1 MQTVLDKLFTL
12 KSRGKFFDRRLIIL
26 SLIAFLIFAWI
37 VAVNYVSSYIKS
49 SAEKSWETISAE
61 NTEVQKDMVL
71 KLFNGYQSDLIN
83 LSDRI
88 SGSSDFRKYIQRSD
102 SKKLFEEVINLN
114 TGNDYQVEIYNSRL
128 EILAFKGRRL
138 ESDIFSMQ
146 KCLNKNRFSVIKEV
160 GFYTFLIIYTPV
172 YDVKDNSSVTG
183 IILTSRLI
191 DINYQ
196 INNKFFR
203 NIGLLNDI
211 KNTADINPVIVPANI
226 ISGKMDIDSSLF
238 QDNVFVDLKGID
250 NNTIGIL
257 YFQKYSRLSHLRR
270 IDILKNKVISL
281 LVFGLTV
288 IFFLIFLKFLIR
300 LNSGLLKFL
309 LLSFILIVIRYVW
322 LEYHFPS
329 KTIDFDIFAPGLY
342 ANTFGMGIAKSLGE
356 LLITSLFILSI
367 SIYGFRLSLRFNKPS
382 ISGKSIKSVLLKIVY
397 ASLLVSVSFAVI
409 YIFGA
414 AIQSIIFDSN
424 IKLFDKTGIIP
435 DIDQFI
441 VNLII
446 LIFSFSL
453 FMNLSGLYSL
463 AVKEFIPGSIF
474 GKNMRKYRF
483 IFLFIIPLL
492 IIYFFSDKY
501 NNFNLD
507 VTSLL
512 LISALSFGFGS
523 YLSYRKL
530 TVDNFR
536 IFSLKNFSVLMLFC
550 IITVPGLL
558 LDKIIKQET
567 QFVEIIGKKISE
579 KEYDKIKFL
588 LLTELSEQAESKKL
602 ESNFKNKNK
611 LNELAFSV
619 WAESKLSE
627 ENFNSAILILDTNK
641 KLLSDFIFNS
651 YTLNSDSILKFAG
664 KNFPDKKKSTYYL
677 SDTLSSEDSL
687 MTEES
692 FDSEEEY
699 LPEETE
705 DLTNII
711 IQTEDITIIDNKDE
725 EYYLGIV
732 PIEIVDL
739 KNTQYA
745 RVIGYL
751 LAAVE
756 YESNAL
762 IVNSSMQLFKNY
774 SKDNLFEKLISDPV
788 ITEYVNN
795 EIVSS
800 TNLDVA
806 KSGTQSLDAFRESVK
821 NKSDKSSWR
830 YETINNDKF
839 KTFYTLSAEF
849 GTGNQR
855 IISISLKRNDLKL
868 MTFFYLKFILFAVFV
883 YVVIFIFIS
892 LLLLIRIR
900 NIRFYFREK
909 LFASFFIVSVIP
921 IILLAV
927 YTRSFIKNKYDSNFQ
942 NQIISDI
949 NLVSQALKSSQFD
962 ISRLDTVKQ
971 SRKIILGKSQ
981 SVTDKNFNLFI
992 KTKLY
997 STTNE
1002 ELYKSDLLDT
1012 RIDAEAYYN
1021 IVFLK
1026 KDFFS
1031 KTEEIGIF
1039 SFITGFKPYYDSK
1052 NNLAGLMSSQTLYKQ
1067 NEVNEELTEILTFIF
1082 GSYIIVIIILLVFV
1096 TFLTHRISKP
1106 ILQLQNATEKI
1117 TLGENIL
1124 ELDIE
1129 RKDEIGDLINSFN
1142 KMTKELE
1149 SSKIKLKRAER
1160 EAAWRDIARRVAH
1173 EIKNPLTPMKLS
1185 IQHLYDVYF
1194 NGKNNFPE
1202 TLKKT
1207 RSIIIN
1213 EIDKLNRI
1221 ATEFSD
1227 FAKLSGRHYE
1237 KTNLN
1242 EIIGDVISLY
1252 KTVPEIEFKTMLD
1265 KSISSLWA
1273 DKQELNRI
1281 FQNLIKNSI
1290 QAIEDKGIIE
1300 VKSYQK
1306 SGFVFAEITDN
1317 GTGIEEKT
1325 LNNLFEPNFSTKSSG
1340 MGLGLSITK
1349 KSLDDMNASIDFES
1363 HINKGTRVTLKFI
1376 PFNPDKDNGTV

>member
-1 MQTVLDKLFTL
+1 MSIVLDKLFTL
-12 KSRGKFFDRRLIIL
+12 KNRSRFFNRRLIIL
-26 SLIAFLIFAWI
+26 SLIAFLIFVWI
-37 VAVNYVSSYIKS
+37 VTVDFVSSYIKS
-49 SAEKSWETISAE
+49 GAEKNWETISAE
-61 NTEVQKDMVL
+61 NTDVQKNMIL
-71 KLFNGYQSDLIN
+71 KLFSGYQSELII
-83 LSDRI
+83 LSDKI
-88 SGSSDFRKYIQRSD
+88 TGAPEFRKYIQRSD
-102 SKKLFEEVINLN
+102 SKKLFEEVLNLN
-114 TGNDYQVEIYNSRL
+114 TANDYQVEIYNSRL

-138 ESDIFSMQ
+138 ESDIYSMQ

-160 GFYTFLIIYTPV
+160 GFYTFLIIYSPV
-172 YDVKDNSSVTG
+172 YDIKDNSTVNG
-183 IILTSRLI
+183 IVLTSRLI

-211 KNTADINPVIVPANI
+211 KKTADVNPVVVPANI
-226 ISGKMDIDSSLF
+226 ISGKIDIDSSLL
-238 QDNVFVDLKGID
+238 QENVFVDLKGID
-250 NNTIGIL
+250 GNVIGML
-257 YFQKYSRLSHLRR
+257 YFQKFNRLSHFRS
-270 IDILKNKVISL
+270 IDVLKNKVISL
-281 LVFGLTV
+281 LVFGMTV
-288 IFFLIFLKFLIR
+288 ILFLIFLKFLVTQ
-300 LNSGLLKFL
+300 NSGLIK
-309 LLSFILIVIRYVW
+309 FILLTIVLIAIRYVW
-322 LEYHFPS
+322 LEFHFPS
-329 KTIDFDIFAPGLY
+329 RTIDLDIFAPGYY
-342 ANTFGMGIAKSLGE
+342 ASTFGMGIARSLGE
-356 LLITSLFILSI
+356 LFITSLFILII
-367 SIYGFRLSLRFNKPS
+367 SIYGFRLSLGFSKAAF
-382 ISGKSIKSVLLKIVY
+382 SGKGLKSGILKPVYVLF
-397 ASLLVSVSFAVI
+397 LVCISFAVI
-409 YIFGA
+409 YIFGS

-424 IKLFDKTGIIP
+424 LKLFDKTGIIP
-435 DIDQFI
+435 GIEQFI

-446 LIFSFSL
+446 LIFGFSL
-453 FMNLSGLYSL
+453 FLILSGLYSL
-463 AVKEFIPGSIF
+463 AVKEYLPGNFLVRSF
-474 GKNMRKYRF
+474 KKYRF
-483 IFLFIIPLL
+483 ILVLIFPAL
-492 IIYFFSDKY
+492 IIYLLSEKY

-507 VTSLL
+507 TLSLL
-512 LISALSFGFGS
+512 IITVLSFGFGS

-530 TVDNFR
+530 SDDNYR
-536 IFSLKNFSVLMLFC
+536 VFSLKNFSVLMLFC
-550 IITVPGLL
+550 IITIPGLL

-588 LLTELSEQAESKKL
+588 LLTELSEQSESKKL
-602 ESNFKNKNK
+602 EANFKNKNK

-619 WAESKLSE
+619 WAESKFSE

-641 KLLSDFIFNS
+641 KILSDFIFNS
-651 YTLNSDSILKFAG
+651 YTLNSDSVLKFAE
-664 KNFPDKKKSTYYL
+664 KNYLNKKIKIYYP
-677 SDTLSSEDSL
+677 SDSLISDDSL
-687 MTEES
+687 MTGES

-705 DLTNII
+705 DETNII
-711 IQTEDITIIDNKDE
+711 IQTDEITIIDNKDE

-745 RVIGYL
+745 RIMGYL

-756 YESNAL
+756 YETNAF

-774 SKDNLFEKLISDPV
+774 SRDNLFEKLISDPV
-788 ITEYVNN
+788 ITEYVND

-800 TNLDVA
+800 TNPDVS

-821 NKSDKSSWR
+821 GKSDKSNWR
-830 YETINNDKF
+830 YENINNEKF
-839 KTFYTLSAEF
+839 RTFYILSAEF

-868 MTFFYLKFILFAVFV
+868 MTFFYLKFIIFAVFV
-883 YVVIFIFIS
+883 YIIVFLVIS
-892 LLLLIRIR
+892 LFLLFKIR

-949 NLVSQALKSSQFD
+949 NLVSQALKSSNFE
-962 ISRLDTVKQ
+962 IGRLDSLKH

-1002 ELYKSDLLDT
+1002 ELYKSDLLDI
-1012 RIDAEAYYN
+1012 RVDAEAYYN

-1031 KTEEIGIF
+1031 KTEEIGVF
-1039 SFITGFKPYYDSK
+1039 SFITGFKPYYDNN

-1082 GSYIIVIIILLVFV
+1082 GTYIIVIIVLLVFV

-1124 ELDIE
+1124 ELDNE

-1194 NGKNNFPE
+1194 NGKNNFSE

-1207 RSIIIN
+1207 RNIIIS

-1252 KTVPEIEFKTMLD
+1252 KPVPEIEFRTELD
-1265 KSISSLWA
+1265 KSISPIWA
-1273 DKQELNRI
+1273 DKQELNRV

-1290 QAIEDKGIIE
+1290 QAIEEKGIID
-1300 VKSYQK
+1300 VKTYQK
-1306 SGFVFAEITDN
+1306 NGFVIAEITDN
-1317 GTGIEEKT
+1317 GSGIEDKT
-1325 LNNLFEPNFSTKSSG
+1325 LSNLFEPNFSTKSSG

-1349 KSLDDMNASIDFES
+1349 KSLDDMNAGIDFKSE
-1363 HINKGTRVTLKFI
+1363 INKGTRVTLKFNSY
-1376 PFNPDKDNGTV
+1376 NPETDNGTV